1 MFMNDENKRNGQAI
15 KIARETT
22 NNQKD
27 IFILRYTDILPI
39 VEFLWFLGGP
49 FSLKTHLQETLL
61 YEPDKY
67 CEQSNF
73 GVNFSRIR
81 RSRKQ
86 EFERVVEQVR

>member
-39 VEFLWFLGGP
+39 VEFLWFLGGH
-49 FSLKTHLQETLL
+49 FRWKLISKKALL